1 MTAYTEDNLVQKTTA
16 EYLIDALGW
25 DECIFA
31 LHETLGLGGTLGRV
45 REEEVVLSRYLLP
58 ALRKLNPGV
67 GEDVC
72 RAAMK
77 ALVETSVTMGL
88 DAINRRK
95 DAMLRDGID
104 VECTA
109 PDGSKTMRRL
119 RVFDFDNPG
128 NNHFLCVR
136 EFWVAGSLGRRRRAD
151 IVGFVN
157 GIPLVFMELKNV
169 HKNLF
174 VAYHDNLCDYRTVV
188 PQLFHFNAFCI
199 LGNGIDAKI
208 GTHSAKFKF
217 FHAWKRLSEEE
228 LGVVDME
235 TLLKGTCS
243 KSNLLDLF
251 ENFIVFDESTGSA
264 AKILA
269 RNHQFLGVNR
279 AVEAVKNRR
288 TGDDGRLGVF
298 WHTQGSGKS
307 YSMVYFARKVRRK
320 LGGNYTFLVLTDREE
335 LDKQIYDTFAGC
347 GLADNDKEPCR
358 ATSGGNLKTLI
369 GTKASYLFS
378 LIQKFNEEVLPG
390 EAYTMRDDLIVISD
404 EAHRTQYGQL
414 ALNMRNALPNAG
426 YIGFTGTPLFK
437 GDELT
442 RRVFGDYV
450 STYDFQRAVDD
461 GATVPLYYD
470 SRGEKLK
477 IDTANLNERIAEK
490 LEEIEGDFD
499 ADVSAR
505 LESELKRDYE
515 IITAPKRLDRIAE
528 DFVRHYSTAWES
540 GKAMLVC
547 IDKLT
552 CVAMYDRIARLWKE
566 RIYELEMA
574 LNREEDEQEVQFLQ
588 RQIAWMRE
596 TVMAVV
602 VSEEQNEEEKFTRH
616 GLDIRPHRKLM
627 KEGFDV
633 RRATADAS
641 RDSRLASS
649 PPVSRLMSHARSASA
664 ERMALDEAF
673 KCEDHPFRI
682 AIVCAMWLTGFDVPS
697 LGTLYL
703 DKPLKAHTL
712 MQAIARA
719 NRVNEGK
726 NNGLIVDYCGILKNL
741 RKALAT
747 FTRGTDGAVPGG
759 EDEGGNPLQGS
770 QKLLGEL
777 AEALSMVREWLEA
790 RHAPLSSIVN
800 LTGFPRNAAISAA
813 KEAANDN
820 DETRRQF
827 EVLCRTVFAKFKACI
842 TFPEVNG
849 FREECK
855 AVEIVYRSLMQGRD
869 DADISDIM
877 RELHAVVDA
886 AIEPVIGGDF
896 ADESHPYDI
905 SKIDFARLRQEFARS
920 KSKRT
925 AVLSVKEEVERKLAR
940 MLARNPSRVDFQRH
954 FERIVSDYNAE
965 KDRKTI
971 EQTFEELLK
980 FVEAL
985 TEEEGRA
992 VREGLDEE
1000 TLAIYDLLRKPDLAP
1015 TEIARVKKVA
1025 KELLATLKAD
1035 KLRIEH
1041 WQEKELARDGVRR
1054 VIGDA
1059 LYGDETGLPAS
1070 YSGEEVERCTET
1082 VYRHIFERYP
1092 VLPSPY
1098 YAQDVA

>member
-16 EYLIDALGW
+16 EYLVDALGW
-25 DECIFA
+25 DECVFA
-31 LHETLGLGGTLGRV
+31 LNETLGLGGTLGRL

-77 ALVETSVTMGL
+77 ALAETSVTMGL

-95 DAMLRDGID
+95 DTMLRDGID

-109 PDGSKTMRRL
+109 PDGSKTVTRL

-174 VAYHDNLCDYRTVV
+174 VAYRDNLCDYRNVV

-199 LGNGIDAKI
+199 LGNGIDAKV

-228 LGVVDME
+228 PGVVDME

-251 ENFIVFDESTGSA
+251 ENFIVFDESAGAA

-288 TGDDGRLGVF
+288 AGDGGRLGVF

-320 LGGNYTFLVLTDREE
+320 LGGNFTFLILTDRED

-347 GLADNDKEPCR
+347 GLANNDKDPCR
-358 ATSGGNLKTLI
+358 ASSGGNLKSLI
-369 GTKASYLFS
+369 GTKVSYLFS
-378 LIQKFNEEVLPG
+378 LIQKFNEEVRPG
-390 EAYTMRDDLIVISD
+390 EAYTLRDDIIVISD

-490 LEEIEGDFD
+490 LEEIEGDLD

-528 DFVRHYSTAWES
+528 DFVHHYSTAWES

-566 RIYELEMA
+566 RIRELETA
-574 LNREEDEQEVQFLQ
+574 LNREDDEQEVQFLQ

-602 VSEEQNEEEKFTRH
+602 VSEEQNEEEKFARH
-616 GLDIRPHRKLM
+616 GLDILPHRKLM
-627 KEGFDV
+627 KEGFSRVSCLPSHAQSCTVAAESDV
-633 RRATADAS
+633 RQETRDAIRPYAD
-641 RDSRLASS
+641 
-649 PPVSRLMSHARSASA
+649 
-664 ERMALDEAF
+664 RMAVDKAF
-673 KCEDHPFRI
+673 KCEEHPFRI

-747 FTRGTDGAVPGG
+747 FTGKGG
-759 EDEGGNPLQGS
+759 VSGGGGDENPLHDQR
-770 QKLLGEL
+770 KLLEEL
-777 AEALSMVREWLEA
+777 AEALAMVREWLEK
-790 RHAPLSSIVN
+790 RNAPLSAIIQS
-800 LTGFPRNAAISAA
+800 TGFPRNAAINAA
-813 KEAANDN
+813 KEAANEN

-842 TFPEVNG
+842 TFPEVNA

-886 AIEPVIGGDF
+886 AIEPVIGGDL
-896 ADESHPYDI
+896 ADESRPYDI
-905 SKIDFARLRQEFARS
+905 SKIDFDRLRQEFARS

-940 MLARNPSRVDFQRH
+940 MLARNPARIDFQRH

-980 FVEAL
+980 FVETL
-985 TEEEGRA
+985 SEEEGRA

-1000 TLAIYDLLRKPDLAP
+1000 TLAIYDLLRKPDLTP
-1015 TEIARVKKVA
+1015 GEIARVKKVA
-1025 KELLATLKAD
+1025 KDLLDALKAD

-1054 VIGDA
+1054 AIGDT

-1098 YAQDVA
+1098 YTQDVA